1 MKTRTTIYKSKID
14 TWLLVVLLSTMALC
28 ICASI
33 PVVLLRSPASPA
45 DWWMVLLLLG
55 LGVGLPLWLM
65 VATRYTLDSKLLIAQ
80 SGPFKWRVPI
90 SDITSITPTNNPLSS
105 PVLSLDRLRIDYGR
119 SETIMISPR
128 DKEQS
133 VRDIEALRRDVV

>member
-1 MKTRTTIYKSKID
+1 
-14 TWLLVVLLSTMALC
+14 MALC

-55 LGVGLPLWLM
+55 LGVGLPLWTM
-65 VATRYTLDSKLLIAQ
+65 IATHYTLDSKLLIVQ

-90 SDITSITPTNNPLSS
+90 IDITTIAPTKSPISS
-105 PVLSLDRLRIDYGR
+105 PALSRDRLRIDYGR
-119 SETIMISPR
+119 SKTLMISPR
-128 DKEQS
+128 DKEKFL
-133 VRDIEALRRDVV
+133 RDIEALRRDAA